1 MSSGRNLRIFAAFFW
16 GMLLSFL
23 LVTPR
28 VYDSPEGA
36 DFSTFYTAGKI
47 LQRGQSHQLYDW
59 ALQTRVQSE
68 FSQGTAL
75 RNRAL
80 PYLRPPFEALL
91 FLPLSYLPYR
101 RAFEAWI
108 MLSGLLVGL
117 TAALLRS
124 RIPDIPPVPWW
135 IYYPAVFSYCPIA
148 HGFALGQ
155 DCALMLFLFALV
167 MICLH
172 EGKDFRAGCFLGVAL
187 IKFQLVLPL
196 VFILLLKRQFRALV
210 GFSVVAALLSGVGV
224 SLLGWEGMRAYPA
237 YLWKLNQNL
246 GPAGI
251 HPSMMSSLR
260 GLIEGW
266 TDSMHSSVSL
276 DLITGLLSLAL
287 LIWAARQWNTTAP
300 RGSKVYLAGVSTIF
314 LVTQLAGYHASGYDM
329 SLLFPIVMRAANAGL
344 YDNELDAGTRRPL
357 LLGAAALLFAPLY
370 LLLIRM
376 ELVNLLAVG
385 LLLLAWGFARATK
398 IWQTV
403 EPLTPPACGA
413 EG

>member
-1 MSSGRNLRIFAAFFW
+1 
-16 GMLLSFL
+16 
-23 LVTPR
+23 
-28 VYDSPEGA
+28 
-36 DFSTFYTAGKI
+36 
-47 LQRGQSHQLYDW
+47 
-59 ALQTRVQSE
+59 
-68 FSQGTAL
+68 
-75 RNRAL
+75 
-80 PYLRPPFEALL
+80 
-91 FLPLSYLPYR
+91 
-101 RAFEAWI
+101 
-108 MLSGLLVGL
+108 
-117 TAALLRS
+117 
-124 RIPDIPPVPWW
+124 
-135 IYYPAVFSYCPIA
+135 
-148 HGFALGQ
+148 
-155 DCALMLFLFALV
+155 
-167 MICLH
+167 
-172 EGKDFRAGCFLGVAL
+172 
-187 IKFQLVLPL
+187 
-196 VFILLLKRQFRALV
+196 
-210 GFSVVAALLSGVGV
+210 
-224 SLLGWEGMRAYPA
+224 
-237 YLWKLNQNL
+237 
-246 GPAGI
+246 
-251 HPSMMSSLR
+251 MMSSLR